1 MGSLIITVLGQV
13 DGQIRLPSG
22 PGLGWVLDEELMQ
35 HYRVEHE

>member
-22 PGLGWVLDEELMQ
+22 PGLGWVLDEERIQ
-35 HYRVEHE
+35 PYRVEQD